1 MRSLSRNT
9 LHEPHVQNICMRETA
24 RSYAGITALP
34 GAITCAPGAA
44 RGRECGNG

>member
-1 MRSLSRNT
+1 MRSLSCNT
-9 LHEPHVQNICMRETA
+9 LHERHVQRICIRETA
-24 RSYAGITALP
+24 LGHAGITALP